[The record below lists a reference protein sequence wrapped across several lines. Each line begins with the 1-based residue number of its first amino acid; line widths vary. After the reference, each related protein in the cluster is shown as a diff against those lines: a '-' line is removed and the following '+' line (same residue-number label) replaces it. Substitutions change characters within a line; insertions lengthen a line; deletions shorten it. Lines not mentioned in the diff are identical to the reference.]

1 MAIDSATETKATNEA
16 SQRFVSEGVYGFLC
30 RYRVIAS
37 MAIPLEGRS
46 GGGSSSELPSVGRAS
61 IDDLARRVSHHVD
74 CDGSCEHQYVVLA
87 RRDLHAVAIAQTE
100 PVLRDLGNAA
110 P

>member
-37 MAIPLEGRS
+37 MLTPLEGRS
-46 GGGSSSELPSVGRAS
+46 AGRSSSVLPSVDRAS
-61 IDDLARRVSHHVD
+61 IDDSARRVSHHVD
-74 CDGSCEHQYVVLA
+74 CHGGREHQHVVLA

-100 PVLRDLGNAA
+100 PVL
-110 P
+110 